1 MPLHAETRSELIK
14 LAPYGLVATKA
25 WLVKQG
31 LTRHSIDNLVKA
43 RQLIPLCSGVYQRP
57 ETNLTWQGVVFSMQ
71 RIGLDLSVGGLMALE
86 MQGFAHYLP
95 LSKTRTIDLYGHDKL
110 PAWANKLLP
119 EVKFV
124 RHSQASHL
132 TEFDLE
138 IRWGD
143 SEWPLTISTPEK
155 AFLEVLRSVPEQIS
169 FEHADQLMQ
178 GMTSLSP
185 HRLDRLLERTKS
197 IKVVRLFFWFADRHQ
212 HQWRKKLEANDYRL
226 GSGKRVLAVG
236 GKLDKKYLI
245 TVPDLM
251 HE

>member
-14 LAPYGLVATKA
+14 LVPYGLVVTKV

-31 LTRHSIDNLVKA
+31 LTRHNIDNLVKA
-43 RQLIPLCSGVYQRP
+43 RQLIPLCPGVYQRP
-57 ETNLTWQGVVFSMQ
+57 ETKLTWQGVVFSMQ
-71 RIGLDLSVGGLMALE
+71 RMGLDLSVGGLMALE
-86 MQGFAHYLP
+86 MQGFAHYFP

-110 PAWANKLLP
+110 PTWANKLLP
-119 EVKFV
+119 EVKFI
-124 RHSQASHL
+124 RHRQASPL

-138 IRWGD
+138 IPWGD
-143 SEWPLTISTPEK
+143 SEWPLSISMPEK
-155 AFLEVLRSVPEQIS
+155 AFLEILRSVPKQIS

-185 HRLDRLLERTKS
+185 HHLDKLLERTKS
-197 IKVVRLFFWFADRHQ
+197 IKVVRLFFWFADRHH
-212 HQWRKKLEANDYRL
+212 HQWRKKLKANDYRL